1 MRPWVPCVLR
11 GKAGSEKVFDEK
23 LPGPQLQLGVSDSH
37 CSSLFLRKVLTPFS
51 ADMDVLGTSWDLRT
65 VFLRVRA
72 WQRDVLTKSNGILIY

>member
-1 MRPWVPCVLR
+1 MLR

-51 ADMDVLGTSWDLRT
+51 ADVDVMGTSWDL
-65 VFLRVRA
+65 
-72 WQRDVLTKSNGILIY
+72 